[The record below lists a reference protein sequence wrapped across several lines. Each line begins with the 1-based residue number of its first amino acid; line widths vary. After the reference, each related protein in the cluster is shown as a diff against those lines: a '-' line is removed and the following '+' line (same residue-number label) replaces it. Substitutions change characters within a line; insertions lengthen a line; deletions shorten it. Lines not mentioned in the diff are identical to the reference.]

1 MANILTVEG
10 LETQFST
17 QDGIVHAVNGVSF
30 HLKEGETLG
39 IVGESGC
46 GKSVTMM
53 SMMRLI
59 PMPPGKVVAGRAL
72 FHGKDLLKL
81 SDAEIRSVRGSQIT
95 FIFQDPMTSFNPVL
109 TIGRQLSEPSETHM
123 GMTPKQ
129 ANDRSAELLA
139 MVGIP
144 NAKDRLNDY
153 PHQFSGGMRQRAMIA
168 MALVCTPQI
177 LIADE
182 PTTALDVTIQAQIIE
197 LVKSLRDK
205 LGMAI
210 IWITHDL
217 GIIAGLADR
226 VGVMY
231 GGYIVEEATVKDLYA
246 RSLTIPIR
254 SGCWA
259 ACRAWMRAGADA
271 WPPSMDCPPVLM
283 QKPNF
288 CPFAPRCKYVIDRC
302 WTENPTLTE
311 VASDHRS
318 RLLGRYPQREAAR
331 MSNDNNILL
340 RVENLVKYF
349 PVMRSRYL
357 FFPYQAGAVH
367 AVDDV
372 SFYRTQG
379 RNAGAGGRVGL
390 RQIDHRARDPAAAPP
405 HLGARLLRRHRPG
418 GD

>member
-10 LETQFST
+10 LETQFNT
-17 QDGIVHAVNGVSF
+17 QDGVVHAVNGVSF
-30 HLKEGETLG
+30 VLKEGETLG

-59 PMPPGKVVAGRAL
+59 PMPPGKVVAGRAM
-72 FHGKDLLKL
+72 FHGKDLLKM
-81 SDAEIRSVRGSQIT
+81 SDSEIRSVRGAQIT

-109 TIGRQLSEPSETHM
+109 TVGRQLSEPSETHM
-123 GMTPKQ
+123 GLTNKQ
-129 ANDRSAELLA
+129 ANERSAELLA

-144 NAKDRLNDY
+144 NAKDRLKDY

-168 MALVCTPQI
+168 MALVCTPQV

-231 GGYIVEEATVKDLYA
+231 AGYIVEEAPVKELY
-246 RSLTIPIR
+246 RNPSHPYTIGLLGSLPRLDDGGRRRLVSID
-254 SGCWA
+254 GL
-259 ACRAWMRAGADA
+259 
-271 WPPSMDCPPVLM
+271 PPVLL

-302 WTENPTLTE
+302 WSENPLLTDIGN
-311 VASDHRS
+311 DHRIACWVDTHTGS
-318 RLLGRYPQREAAR
+318 
-331 MSNDNNILL
+331 L
-340 RVENLVKYF
+340 R
-349 PVMRSRYL
+349 
-357 FFPYQAGAVH
+357 A
-367 AVDDV
+367 
-372 SFYRTQG
+372 
-379 RNAGAGGRVGL
+379 
-390 RQIDHRARDPAAAPP
+390 
-405 HLGARLLRRHRPG
+405 
-418 GD
+418 